1 MGYGIHRVAKVKAN
15 GVGGL
20 QKENCR
26 KEEMQAKYERTFSEG
41 IDWSKTNENIY
52 LVKCDSWKQTI
63 KEELKAHGIEKWR
76 KDATL
81 LLDGL
86 YTASPE
92 DMQSWDDEKRMSYFQ
107 KCVEFHECH
116 YGPVISAV
124 IHRDE
129 SNDHLHVESVPLI
142 QKADGNWKLCAKDM
156 TNGKACLAQIQTD
169 FYEEVGKEFE
179 LKRGESR
186 SKAVHRDE
194 LDRLR
199 AENARLREQNSEYEE
214 AIEFQQDSLN
224 SIEKRI
230 ELNEGVIEQQRSA
243 ISDQNDRIRSNNA
256 EINRQ
261 REVAEQLDYAI
272 EDRQAYEEFSQQYDR
287 AYREAHARKWGVELN
302 RDDYEME
309 L

>member
-15 GVGGL
+15 GIGGL

-26 KEEMQAKYERTFSEG
+26 KEEMQAKYERTLSEG
-41 IDWSKTNENIY
+41 IDWSKTHDNIC
-52 LVKCDSWKQTI
+52 LVRCDNWRQTAQAVI
-63 KEELKAHGIEKWR
+63 RSHGIEKWR

-92 DMQSWDDEKRMSYFQ
+92 VMQSWDEAKRMSYFQ
-107 KCVEFHECH
+107 KCVEFHERH

-124 IHRDE
+124 IHKDE

-142 QKADGNWKLCAKDM
+142 QKADGNWKLCAKDL

-169 FYEEVGKEFE
+169 FYEEVGREFG

-199 AENARLREQNSEYEE
+199 AENARLRELNSEYEDLVDFKQN
-214 AIEFQQDSLN
+214 ALN
-224 SIEKRI
+224 SLEKRI
-230 ELNEGVIEQQRSA
+230 ELNEGVIEQQRDA
-243 ISDQNDRIRSNNA
+243 ISDQNDRIRDNNA

-272 EDRQAYEEFSQQYDR
+272 EDRQAYEEFARQYDR
-287 AYREAHARKWGVELN
+287 ACREAHARNWGVELN